1 MNKKWMMPVAALLA
15 FSLLA
20 AACGDSGSSS
30 APADTGGDG
39 SGASDCSTVNDVSLQ
54 LQWVTQSQFAG
65 YYAAKDKGFYND
77 FCLNVT
83 IVEGGVDIVPQQQL
97 ASGAVD
103 YAVSWVPKA
112 LVSREEGLKI
122 IDVAQVFQRSGTLQ
136 VSFADKGINGPA
148 DLKGKKVGS
157 WGFGNEFEMLAGQR
171 RNGVEPGVDNE
182 IVQQSFDMLALINGE
197 IDAAQAMR
205 YNEYAQVL
213 ETTNPATGEL
223 FQPSDL
229 SVIDWNDVGTAML
242 QDAIWADET
251 KLGDSNYADQTT
263 RFVAASL
270 QGWAYC
276 RDNLNEC
283 VDIVLAN
290 SPVLGKS
297 HMTWQMNEINNLIW
311 PSPAGVG
318 MIDDALWNQ
327 TIDVAVS
334 EGVLSGPPDSGAFQ
348 TKTNFYVEAAN
359 KLLKDK
365 GVDVV
370 GNDWKPIDVT
380 LNPGGE

>member
-1 MNKKWMMPVAALLA
+1 MNKKWMMPIAALLA

-20 AACGDSGSSS
+20 AACGDSGDSS
-30 APADTGGDG
+30 APADTGD
-39 SGASDCSTVNDVSLQ
+39 GASDCSTVNDVSLQ

-65 YYAAKDKGFYND
+65 YYAAKDKGFYDNL
-77 FCLNVT
+77 CLNVT

-112 LVSREEGLKI
+112 LVSREEGLDI
-122 IDVAQVFQRSGTLQ
+122 VEVAQIFQRSGTLQ
-136 VSFADKGINGPA
+136 VSFADKGISGPA

-213 ETTNPATGEL
+213 ETTNPDTGEL

-242 QDAIWADET
+242 QDAIWADGAR
-251 KLGDSNYADQTT
+251 LSDSAYIEQTS
-263 RFVAASL
+263 RFLEASIE
-270 QGWAYC
+270 GWAYC
-276 RDNLNEC
+276 RDNVSDC
-283 VDIVLAN
+283 VDIVLSN

-297 HMTWQMNEINNLIW
+297 HMTWQMNEINRLIW
-311 PSPAGVG
+311 PSPFGAGV
-318 MIDDALWNQ
+318 IDPSLWDQ
-327 TIDVAVS
+327 TIDVATS
-334 EGVLSGPPDSGAFQ
+334 EGILSAAPDDGA
-348 TKTNFYVEAAN
+348 TNKEIVFGAVER
-359 KLLKDK
+359 LKAR

-370 GNDWKPIDVT
+370 GNAWKPIDVT

>member
-1 MNKKWMMPVAALLA
+1 MNRKWISLIAVLLA

-20 AACGDSGSSS
+20 AACGDDSG
-30 APADTGGDG
+30 G
-39 SGASDCSTVNDVSLQ
+39 STVAVENNGGGATNCSAVDNVSLQ

-65 YYAAKDKGFYND
+65 YYAAKDKGFYKD

-83 IVEGGVDIVPQQQL
+83 IVEGGIDIVPQQQL
-97 ASGAVD
+97 ASGAAD

-136 VSFADKGINGPA
+136 VSFADKGIKGPA
-148 DLKGKKVGS
+148 DLAGKKVGS
-157 WGFGNEFEMLAGQR
+157 WGFGNEFELYAGMR
-171 RNGVEPGVDNE
+171 RNGVEPAVDNE
-182 IVQQSFDMLALINGE
+182 IVQQSFDMLALISGD

-213 ETTNPATGEL
+213 ETVNPATGKL

-229 SVIDWNDVGTAML
+229 SIIDWNKVGTAML

-251 KLGDSNYADQTT
+251 RLADPAYADQTT

-276 RDNLNEC
+276 RDNVSEC
-283 VDIVLAN
+283 VDIVLSN

-297 HMTWQMNEINNLIW
+297 HMTWQMNEINKLIW
-311 PSPAGVG
+311 PSSAGVG
-318 MIDDALWNQ
+318 IIDQNLWDQ
-327 TIDVAVS
+327 TVDVAVT
-334 EGVLSGPPDSGAFQ
+334 EGVLSVPPDEGLFV
-348 TKTNFYVEAAN
+348 TKTNFYAEAAI
-359 KLLKDK
+359 KLLKEK

-370 GNDWKPIDVT
+370 GNSWSPISVT